1 MNILDVVYVGVACVT
16 APWWFRKARGGW
28 SERFAFTTPSIP
40 EKATNTASG
49 VGQSQHRPRVLVHAV
64 SVGEVAA
71 LRSLVPCLLAE
82 GAEVVVAS
90 TTDTGLKRAQ
100 ELYGQ
105 VAHVVRYPL
114 DASWAVARFLDAV
127 QPDAVGLIELEV
139 WPNFIRACR
148 QRGVP
153 VGVFNG
159 RLSERSFRGYR
170 RIARWMGPSF
180 ASLQVAAVQDQE
192 YAGRFIAM
200 GTPADR
206 VRVSGSMKFDA
217 AAVADRVEG
226 QEELAR
232 DLGIDP
238 DRPLVVGGSTGP
250 GEEAMLHRICEE
262 IGPEV
267 QLLCAPRRPERFEE
281 AASAMPGC
289 VRRSLGTDGGAGAAG
304 SATGKVGTGNRFLLD
319 TIGELRAA
327 YALADVVVV
336 GRSFPDIGSNGK
348 AGRGLGGSDPIEPIA
363 LGKATVFGPDSANF
377 KDVVNGFVRAGGLL
391 VASDPRDLH
400 GILSRL
406 LANGDE
412 RAELARRGR
421 EWIASQQ
428 GASKQHAA
436 LLMDLARRGALGG
449 VEVG

>member
-28 SERFAFTTPSIP
+28 SERFAFTTPSLP

-71 LRSLVPCLLAE
+71 LRSLVPCLIAD

-139 WPNFIRACR
+139 WPNFIRACC

-180 ASLQVAAVQDQE
+180 ASLQVAAVQDQD
-192 YAGRFIAM
+192 YAERFIAM

-217 AAVADRVEG
+217 AAVADRVDG

-238 DRPLVVGGSTGP
+238 GRPLVVGGSTGP
-250 GEEAMLHRICEE
+250 GEEAMLHQVCQEL
-262 IGPEV
+262 GGDV
-267 QLLCAPRRPERFEE
+267 QLLCAPRRPERFDE

-289 VRRSLGTDGGAGAAG
+289 VRRSQVAGTGV
-304 SATGKVGTGNRFLLD
+304 TETGNRFLLD

-336 GRSFPDIGSNGK
+336 GRSFPEYGPKGK
-348 AGRGLGGSDPIEPIA
+348 ARKGLGGSDPIEPIA
-363 LGKATVFGPDSANF
+363 LGKATVFGPDCANF
-377 KDVVNGFVRAGGLL
+377 KDVVTGFVRADGLL

-406 LANGDE
+406 LTNGEE

-421 EWIASQQ
+421 EWIDSQQ
-428 GASKQHAA
+428 GASKLHAA
-436 LLMDLARRGALGG
+436 LLMDLAKRGALAGG
-449 VEVG
+449 RGGAVAG